1 MVLALGW
8 WGMAT
13 LGSSTPASQSETLTA
28 KEPPIYVAGCPVVDA
43 LQQSA
48 VKGEAGEGRGCT
60 EEGSSH
66 PTTSRR
72 PRGGLVEDAHAADR
86 YRKDRIFKAKI
97 EESTFHAPV

>member
-1 MVLALGW
+1 MR
-8 WGMAT
+8 
-13 LGSSTPASQSETLTA
+13 E
-28 KEPPIYVAGCPVVDA
+28 PIYVAGCTVVDA

-48 VKGEAGEGRGCT
+48 VKGEAGERRGCT

-86 YRKDRIFKAKI
+86 
-97 EESTFHAPV
+97 